1 MPGWFWWIVIGIVG
15 GWIAGQLMKGSGYGL
30 IGDLVIGAVGGLLGG
45 WVFGLLGIRSTGLWG
60 SLITAVVGA
69 VLLIVVVR
77 ALGGGK
83 RR

>member
-1 MPGWFWWIVIGIVG
+1 MPGWFWWIVIGIAG

-45 WVFGLLGIRSTGLWG
+45 WVFGLLGIKSTGLWG